1 MKIKDVIIL
10 KNNSNETCTNLINLI
25 CKAEAFVNDDYKN
38 TALQYS
44 TNAQILREIYT
55 CAWDSVPADE
65 VSKVLESTNDARA
78 IRQLR
83 YEFLTDRQLGKSKDK
98 INDINAVMNVLEKKV
113 SSVEKT
119 FKELQQSSTD
129 LQSMFVDNLPPQG
142 ALTVDKT
149 PAANTVNNSRVPD
162 MSVSQMKKTGNFKRK
177 RLTRKQKKDIVS
189 YIDLLTSE
197 GYSAAQVGYV
207 LKCAE
212 DGMSPVE
219 IEEFIHPDLSVQMME
234 QIRVMKNKQKS

>member
-10 KNNSNETCTNLINLI
+10 ENNSNETCTNLINLI

-65 VSKVLESTNDARA
+65 VSRVLESTNDARA

-119 FKELQQSSTD
+119 FKE
-129 LQSMFVDNLPPQG
+129 
-142 ALTVDKT
+142 
-149 PAANTVNNSRVPD
+149 
-162 MSVSQMKKTGNFKRK
+162 
-177 RLTRKQKKDIVS
+177 
-189 YIDLLTSE
+189 
-197 GYSAAQVGYV
+197 
-207 LKCAE
+207 
-212 DGMSPVE
+212 
-219 IEEFIHPDLSVQMME
+219 
-234 QIRVMKNKQKS
+234 